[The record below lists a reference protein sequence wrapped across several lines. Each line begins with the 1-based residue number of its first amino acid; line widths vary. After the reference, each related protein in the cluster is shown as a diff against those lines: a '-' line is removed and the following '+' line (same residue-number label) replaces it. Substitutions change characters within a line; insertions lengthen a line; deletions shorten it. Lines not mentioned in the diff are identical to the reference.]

1 MNITFV
7 NEKDLL
13 GKVSPQEIELA
24 KKRAME
30 MISKDPNKAKSYA
43 KSNLAR
49 MKGMKS
55 KIPKGVNP
63 ADFYA
68 DPEGDIEELL
78 LANEIMKGQSG
89 KSMNK
94 IASMRA
100 AAELVKTASAVMV
113 RQQQELEALRNE
125 IAQRDQ
131 AEKAAELAV
140 RMADAGHIDHADLE
154 EKAAEFASR
163 PDQMP
168 VINEAINLLDNG
180 NFKIASLSDEQSA
193 GYSARSQL
201 EAFLLGDI

>member
-24 KKRAME
+24 KKRAIE
-30 MISKDPNKAKSYA
+30 MISRDPNKAKSYA
-43 KSNLAR
+43 KSNLER
-49 MKGMKS
+49 MKSMKS

-63 ADFYA
+63 AEFYA

-100 AAELVKTASAVMV
+100 AAELIKTASAVMV
-113 RQQQELEALRNE
+113 RQQKELEQLRQE
-125 IAQRDQ
+125 ITDRDQ
-131 AEKAAELAV
+131 AERAAELAV

-154 EKAAEFASR
+154 EKAAQFAAQ
-163 PDQMP
+163 PEQMP

-193 GYSARSQL
+193 GVNARSQL

>member
-1 MNITFV
+1 
-7 NEKDLL
+7 
-13 GKVSPQEIELA
+13 
-24 KKRAME
+24 
-30 MISKDPNKAKSYA
+30 
-43 KSNLAR
+43 
-49 MKGMKS
+49 
-55 KIPKGVNP
+55 
-63 ADFYA
+63 
-68 DPEGDIEELL
+68 
-78 LANEIMKGQSG
+78 
-89 KSMNK
+89 MNK

-125 IAQRDQ
+125 ISQRDQ